1 MSRVEN
7 NKVLLIR
14 EWSIHVSC
22 NIYKAKSS
30 SILYQ
35 LLLLFYVGSERIKI
49 KQH

>member
-1 MSRVEN
+1 M
-7 NKVLLIR
+7 
-14 EWSIHVSC
+14 HVSY

-35 LLLLFYVGSERIKI
+35 LLLLLFYVGSEKIKI